1 MREEKGIE
9 TLEKAEKKADE
20 LASESDNIFYVYYE
34 GEDDWYA
41 HKVAEDQAVRY
52 DVTDT
57 LRPDDQ
63 YMYKTV
69 IQWIRHERR
78 ENLKKMDF
86 NLKEK

>member
-1 MREEKGIE
+1 MISEKGIE

-20 LASESDNIFYVYYE
+20 LFKESNNVFYVYYE
-34 GEDDWYA
+34 RENDWYA
-41 HKVAEDQAVRY
+41 HKAENQAMRY

-69 IQWIRHERR
+69 IGWIRQQRR
-78 ENLKKMDF
+78 ENLKKMDL